1 MPMVSRRYPRLCIL
15 GAAVLFSTGG
25 AAIKLCTLT
34 SWQVTSFRS
43 GLAAI
48 ALLVFLPA
56 SRRRW
61 GWRSILVGSAYAA
74 TLILFVRANKLA
86 TASDAI
92 FLQSAAPLYILL
104 VSPWLLREPIR
115 RIDLFYMALLA
126 LGLALVFLGDDR
138 HRVSAPDPFQGK
150 LLATLSGVCWAGT
163 ILGLRWLGKRPDGD
177 AATAASVVAGNL
189 LACLVTLPLAVPA
202 QVGLSD
208 WLVLTYLG
216 LFQVG
221 LAYVLLT
228 TAMPHVPAFEASLL
242 LMLEP
247 VLNPVWAWLL
257 QGEEPA
263 AGSIA
268 GAVVIIGALLL
279 KARRDSTSI
288 QRPVNSL
295 PASDGI
301 LP

>member
-1 MPMVSRRYPRLCIL
+1 LVPQALPGTLGPMLSRRFPRLCIL

-43 GLAAI
+43 GLAAV

-61 GWRSILVGSAYAA
+61 GWRSVLVGSTYAA

-115 RIDLFYMALLA
+115 RMDLFYMALLA

-150 LLATLSGVCWAGT
+150 LLATLSGVCWAAT

-177 AATAASVVAGNL
+177 AATAASVVSGNL

-202 QVGLSD
+202 QVGLFD

-221 LAYVLLT
+221 
-228 TAMPHVPAFEASLL
+228 
-242 LMLEP
+242 
-247 VLNPVWAWLL
+247 WAWIL

-268 GAVVIIGALLL
+268 GAVLIIAALLL
-279 KARRDSTSI
+279 KARHDSSSI
-288 QRPVNSL
+288 KSPVSS
-295 PASDGI
+295 PPPSEKI